1 MKEIDRMKYSIKSQE
16 DDQKR
21 ISEKC
26 DEIKELLLQKNKA
39 YGNSALDPI
48 NVFHDGDP
56 SDGIKIRIDDKLK
69 RIQNVGIND
78 QTEDSVKDLV
88 GYLILLMISRDESN
102 NI

>member
-1 MKEIDRMKYSIKSQE
+1 MKDK
-16 DDQKR
+16 

-26 DEIKELLLQKNKA
+26 DEIKELLIQKNKA
-39 YGNSALDPI
+39 YGNAALEPI
-48 NVFHDGDP
+48 NIFYNGD
-56 SDGIKIRIDDKLK
+56 SESSVKVRIDDKLK

-78 QTEDSVKDLV
+78 QTEDSVKDLI

>member
-1 MKEIDRMKYSIKSQE
+1 MK
-16 DDQKR
+16 DDQKK
-21 ISEKC
+21 ISDKC
-26 DEIKELLLQKNKA
+26 DEIKELLIQKNQA
-39 YGNSALDPI
+39 YGNSVLDPI
-48 NVFHDGDP
+48 NIFYGGD
-56 SDGIKIRIDDKLK
+56 SVSSIKVRIDDKLK